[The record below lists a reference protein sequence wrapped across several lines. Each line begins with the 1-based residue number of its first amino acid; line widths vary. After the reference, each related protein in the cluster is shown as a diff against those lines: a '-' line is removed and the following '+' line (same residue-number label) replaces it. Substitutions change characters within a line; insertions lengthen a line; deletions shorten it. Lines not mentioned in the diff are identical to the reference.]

1 LPGKLQIARST
12 IATSTCRV
20 PKLSGTTKGGSNEN
34 AFDIRHAARDHHRC
48 SGRGA
53 APNRIDSI
61 TKSARDMMPAMPAL
75 PSVTLPSMPDLSLP
89 DFSDATGRVMSEFN
103 TFTQQVGDALPILE
117 QMGYEITVFKVTWG
131 LPPKARLRLKSN
143 GDSDLAKVNAVAAK
157 ATGNGVLVS
166 ALISSA
172 ATAKRIQSTMK
183 MGTAFLDVDFA
194 IPPRVNMKFLSLKAN
209 EKDEMPRDNDELEIS
224 CK

>member
-1 LPGKLQIARST
+1 MKTLSILVMLLATITLAR
-12 IATSTCRV
+12 A
-20 PKLSGTTKGGSNEN
+20 E
-34 AFDIRHAARDHHRC
+34 D
-48 SGRGA
+48 A
-53 APNRIDSI
+53 APSRIDSI

-75 PSVTLPSMPDLSLP
+75 PSVSLPSMPDLSLP
-89 DFSDATGRVMSEFN
+89 DFSDATGRVMTEFN

-117 QMGYEITVFKVTWG
+117 QMGYEVTVFKVTWG

-143 GDSDLAKVNAVAAK
+143 GGSDIAKVNATAAK
-157 ATGNGVLVS
+157 AMNNGVLVS
-166 ALISSA
+166 ALITSA

-183 MGTAFLDVDFA
+183 MGTAYLDVDFA

-209 EKDEMPRDNDELEIS
+209 EKDELPRDNDELEIN

>member
-1 LPGKLQIARST
+1 MRTLSILVILL
-12 IATSTCRV
+12 ATMTMSRAEET
-20 PKLSGTTKGGSNEN
+20 
-34 AFDIRHAARDHHRC
+34 
-48 SGRGA
+48 
-53 APNRIDSI
+53 APSRIDSI
-61 TKSARDMMPAMPAL
+61 TKSARDIMPAMPSL
-75 PSVTLPSMPDLSLP
+75 PSVSLPSMPDLSLP

-103 TFTQQVGDALPILE
+103 TFTQQVGDALPVLE
-117 QMGYEITVFKVTWG
+117 QMGYEVTVFKVTWG

-143 GDSDLAKVNAVAAK
+143 GNSDIAKVNAIAAK
-157 ATGNGVLVS
+157 AASNGMLVS
-166 ALISSA
+166 ALITSA

-183 MGTAFLDVDFA
+183 MGTAYLDVDFA

>member
-1 LPGKLQIARST
+1 MRAFSIFVVLLAIIPIAQAEET
-12 IATSTCRV
+12 
-20 PKLSGTTKGGSNEN
+20 
-34 AFDIRHAARDHHRC
+34 
-48 SGRGA
+48 
-53 APNRIDSI
+53 APSRIDGI

-89 DFSDATGRVMSEFN
+89 DFSDATGRVMTEFN

-117 QMGYEITVFKVTWG
+117 QMGYEVTTFKVTWG

-143 GDSDLAKVNAVAAK
+143 GNADIQKVNAIAAK
-157 ATGNGVLVS
+157 STSGSVLVS
-166 ALISSA
+166 TLISSA

-183 MGTAFLDVDFA
+183 MGTAYLDVDFA

-209 EKDEMPRDNDELEIS
+209 ERDDVPRDSDELEIS